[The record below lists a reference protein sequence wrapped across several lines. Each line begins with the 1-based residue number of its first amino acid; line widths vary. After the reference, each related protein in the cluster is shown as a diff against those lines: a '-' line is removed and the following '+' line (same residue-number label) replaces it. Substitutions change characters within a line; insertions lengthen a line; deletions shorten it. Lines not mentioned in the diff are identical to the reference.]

1 MLLLSCMP
9 PRAAAQP
16 QPVPPPAP
24 AYGGTAAMGQLLR
37 KIYDATD
44 WKTDPNKQ
52 ALRARYYED
61 LLKSAKLSVP
71 DRLQVELQLA
81 SELLQAGDSLQ
92 AVDTIEALR
101 KEAAAAHL
109 SLPAEFDLRVRN
121 LAAISYFRLGE
132 QENCLAMGPNMGS
145 SMRRACIF
153 PIDASGRHHKPRG
166 AEGAVRELTQ
176 LLDIN
181 PHDTLSQWLL
191 NVAYMQLGGYPHD
204 VPPRWLI
211 PAKLFESEANIGNFE
226 NIASA
231 AGLDVLGHAGGA
243 VMDDF
248 DGDGLLDIV
257 VTSSG
262 PLDPMHFY
270 HNNGDGTFS
279 DRTRQAG
286 LEDEIGGLNLIAADY
301 DNDGHTDLLVLRGG
315 WWGRD
320 GEYPFS
326 LLRNRGDGTFEDVT
340 VKAGLLSLAPTQTA
354 AWADYDGDGWLD
366 LFVGH
371 ESGSWPNASSDPR
384 DRHPSQ
390 LFHNNHDGTFT
401 EVGASL
407 GLSDLGYVKGVAW
420 GDFNNDGRPDLY
432 VSSLDRPNHLFRNDG
447 AQPHGGWKFTDVTRE
462 AGVEQP
468 IHSFATWFFD
478 YDNDG
483 WPDLFV
489 AGYSVDSENDVGAF
503 EMQRPNHAELP
514 RLYHNNHDGTFTD
527 VTHRTHLD
535 RAILVMGA
543 SFGDLDNDG
552 WLDVYLG
559 TGDSTYTGLLP
570 NRMFR
575 NNQGRVFQDI
585 TTSGGFGH
593 LQKGHSIAFGD
604 PGNNGHEDVF
614 EEMGGALPGDL
625 FTSVLYR
632 NPGNSNHWIGLDL
645 EGVKANRSA
654 IGARLD
660 FAFTDSGVVR
670 HVVRTV
676 GFASS
681 FGGNPLRQHIG
692 LGQAMVVRSLEIRW
706 PGSGTVQRL
715 TNISADRVYHLREG
729 RAPQPLHLKSFRIGA
744 SGEAAMPPMP

>member
-1 MLLLSCMP
+1 
-9 PRAAAQP
+9 
-16 QPVPPPAP
+16 
-24 AYGGTAAMGQLLR
+24 MGDLLR

-52 ALRARYYED
+52 ALRARYYQD
-61 LLKSAKLSVP
+61 LLQSAKLSVP

-81 SELLQAGDSLQ
+81 SELLQAGASAQ
-92 AVDTIEALR
+92 AVGTIEQLR
-101 KEAAAAHL
+101 KEASAAAIT
-109 SLPAEFDLRVRN
+109 LPSEFDLRVRK

-132 QENCLAMGPNMGS
+132 QENCLNMDPGT
-145 SMRRACIF
+145 RRACIF
-153 PIDASGRHHKPRG
+153 PIDTSGRHHKPRG

-181 PHDTLSQWLL
+181 PHDALSQWLL
-191 NVAYMQLGGYPHD
+191 NVAYMQLGEYPQQ

-211 PAKLFESEANIGNFE
+211 PANLFRSEANIGNFE
-226 NIASA
+226 NVASA
-231 AGLDVLGHAGGA
+231 AGLAVMGHAGGA

-248 DGDGLLDIV
+248 DGDGLLDIIV
-257 VTSSG
+257 SSSG
-262 PLDPMHFY
+262 PLDSMHFF

-315 WWGRD
+315 WWARD

-366 LFVGH
+366 LYVGH
-371 ESGSWPNASSDPR
+371 ESGTLSGPGNDPR

-401 EVGASL
+401 EVGASM
-407 GLSDLGYVKGVAW
+407 GLDITGYIKGVAW

-432 VSSLDRPNHLFRNDG
+432 VSDLNGPNHLFRNDG
-447 AQPHGGWKFTDVTRE
+447 PQPHGGWKFTDVTRQ
-462 AGVEQP
+462 AGVADP

-503 EMQRPNHAELP
+503 EMGKPNHAELP

-552 WLDVYLG
+552 WLDIYLG
-559 TGDSTYTGLLP
+559 TGDSTFTGLLP

-575 NNQGRVFQDI
+575 NDQGRAFQDI

-632 NPGNSNHWIGLDL
+632 NPGNSNHWIELDL

-660 FAFTDSGVVR
+660 LAFTDGGVLR

-692 LGQAMVVRSLEIRW
+692 LGKATVVRSLEIRW
-706 PGSGTVQRL
+706 PGSGTVQRF
-715 TNISADRVYHLREG
+715 TNIAADHIYHLREG
-729 RAPQPLHLKSFRIGA
+729 SSPQLLHLKTFRIGTSA
-744 SGEAAMPPMP
+744 KAPMPPMPGMP

>member
-1 MLLLSCMP
+1 
-9 PRAAAQP
+9 
-16 QPVPPPAP
+16 
-24 AYGGTAAMGQLLR
+24 MGDLLR

-52 ALRARYYED
+52 ALRARYYQD
-61 LLKSAKLSVP
+61 LLKSAQLSVP

-81 SELLQAGDSLQ
+81 SELLQAGDSAQ
-92 AVDTIEALR
+92 AVDTIEGLR
-101 KEAAAAHL
+101 KEASAAAIT
-109 SLPAEFDLRVRN
+109 LPSEFDLRVRK

-132 QENCLAMGPNMGS
+132 QENCLNMGS
-145 SMRRACIF
+145 TMRRACIF

-176 LLDIN
+176 LLAIN
-181 PHDTLSQWLL
+181 PHDALSQWLL
-191 NVAYMQLGGYPHD
+191 NVAYMQLGEYPKD
-204 VPPRWLI
+204 VPSRWLI
-211 PAKLFESEANIGNFE
+211 PEKLFQSEANIGNFE
-226 NIASA
+226 NVASA
-231 AGLDVLGHAGGA
+231 AELDVMGHAGGA

-257 VTSSG
+257 FTSSG
-262 PLDPMHFY
+262 PLDPMHFF

-286 LEDEIGGLNLIAADY
+286 LADEIGGLNLIAADY

-340 VKAGLLSLAPTQTA
+340 VKAGLLTARAHANRRLGRLRRRWLARP
-354 AWADYDGDGWLD
+354 LRRPRIRHS
-366 LFVGH
+366 VR
-371 ESGSWPNASSDPR
+371 SNSDPR
-384 DRHPSQ
+384 DRHPSSSS
-390 LFHNNHDGTFT
+390 TT
-401 EVGASL
+401 TATAPSPKSAPPWASPISAMSKASPGATSTTTATPTSTSPRST
-407 GLSDLGYVKGVAW
+407 G
-420 GDFNNDGRPDLY
+420 
-432 VSSLDRPNHLFRNDG
+432 PNHLFRNDG
-447 AQPHGGWKFTDVTRE
+447 PRPGGGWKFTDVARE
-462 AGVEQP
+462 AGVADP
-468 IHSFATWFFD
+468 LHSFATWFFD

-503 EMQRPNHAELP
+503 EMDKPNHAELP

-535 RAILVMGA
+535 RAILVMGS

-552 WLDVYLG
+552 WLDIYLG

-575 NNQGRVFQDI
+575 NDQGRAFQDI

-632 NPGNSNHWIGLDL
+632 NPGNSNHWIELDL

-660 FAFTDSGVVR
+660 LSFGDGGVERRVY
-670 HVVRTV
+670 RTV
-676 GFASS
+676 GFGSS

-692 LGQAMVVRSLEIRW
+692 LGKTAVVRSLEVRW
-706 PGSGTVQRL
+706 PGSGTVQRF
-715 TNISADRVYHLREG
+715 TSIPTDHIYHLREG
-729 RAPQPLHLKSFRIGA
+729 GTPQILHLKSFSVGG
-744 SGEAAMPPMP
+744 SGKAIPPMPDMPTRP